1 MNNNIKPKI
10 GIVGYGYV
18 GKAFES
24 FFKTHYDV
32 KIYDPTYVLSDS
44 KDDINKC
51 DVGVICVPTPSNSDD
66 SCNTDIVEETVGW
79 LNTPIIL
86 IKSTVEI
93 GTTRRLSEK
102 YNKKIAFSPE
112 FAGESKYWT
121 PNGFTT
127 DVKQTPFFIF
137 GSDDKEIGYK
147 LLDLYMPI
155 TGPSKT
161 YRVTDSISAEIT
173 KYVENTYFAMKVS
186 FCNELFDLCEKS
198 GTHWNEIREL
208 WLLDPRTN
216 KSHTAVFANERGF
229 GGKCLPKDTKAM
241 IAYGDKIGVD
251 LSILKTVLSSN
262 EKITSKNK

>member
-1 MNNNIKPKI
+1 MKKCKI

-24 FFKTHYDV
+24 FFKTHYEV
-32 KIYDPTYVLSDS
+32 KIYDPAYISSDT
-44 KDDINKC
+44 KEEINKC
-51 DVGVICVPTPSNSDD
+51 DVGIVCVPTPSNEDG
-66 SCNTDIVEETVGW
+66 SCDISIVEESVSW
-79 LNTPIIL
+79 LTTPIIL

-93 GTTRRLSEK
+93 GTTKKLSEK
-102 YNKKIAFSPE
+102 YNKKIVFSPE

-137 GSDDKEIGYK
+137 GADDREVGYK
-147 LLDLYMPI
+147 LVELYMPI

-173 KYVENTYFAMKVS
+173 KYVENTYFAMKVA
-186 FCNELFDLCEKS
+186 FVNEMYDLCEKS
-198 GTHWNEIREL
+198 GTNWNEIRDL

-216 KSHTAVFANERGF
+216 KSHTAVFVNERGF
-229 GGKCLPKDTKAM
+229 NGKCLPKDTKAM
-241 IAYGDKIGVD
+241 VKYGDKIGID
-251 LSILKTVLSSN
+251 LSILKTVLKSN
-262 EKITSKNK
+262 ERQLAKNL